1 MHARRD
7 AVRWLA
13 GAVWL
18 TAAAAA
24 GAQPA
29 TGLVPGHDYI
39 TARLTELRRIHAPEG
54 IEALEPVT
62 IDGTTQWVSIRG
74 QNKANPVIV
83 FVHGGPGTPNMPM
96 TWAYQAPWEDF
107 FTVVQWDQRGVG
119 KNARTT
125 NRDSLS
131 ATMSGERLVKD
142 AEEMVAWVR
151 KRLGKDKVVLM
162 GYSYGTILA
171 MQVAARH
178 PEWISVY
185 VGTGQTS
192 GSGDA
197 YLYPK
202 LLEIATQQGDTQAL
216 RELKAIAPYP
226 RPGAPIQDV
235 LVTRKW
241 ARAFNGG
248 WYGKPTFD
256 LLFSLPEFAPEYT
269 QADLDV
275 QTQAT
280 QWTTRSLVGKDPSM
294 LTLPTKLDVPVV
306 VLQGR
311 YDLHT
316 PYEPAKAY
324 IDKLQAPK
332 KQFLTLERAAHVPF
346 LEQPGVFLMHLVNT
360 VLPLAGGRV
369 EFAPPPVPFRIPQL
383 DLSRDSSR
391 MVVVDREPGQYLGH
405 VTTTL
410 LGDGKTMLAV
420 YPKGHGQ
427 GAIVMKRSTDA
438 GRTWSARLPVPENW
452 ATSKEVPTIHR
463 VPDPV
468 KGGTRLILF
477 SGLYPAR
484 IASSDDN
491 GKTWSPLAPIGNW
504 GGIVVMGSVV
514 AMKDRSLLAFFHD
527 DGRFFANTGKATGTF
542 TLYQTRS
549 RDGGRTWEAPQAI
562 WHGDSLHL
570 CEPGAVRSPDGRTV
584 ALLLR
589 ENRRRSEAH
598 VMFTTDEG
606 ATWST
611 PRPLARELT
620 GDRHTV
626 QVAKDGR
633 LVVTFR
639 DMAADSPTKGDWVAW
654 VGQWSDLVNGT
665 PGQYRLR
672 LADNTDGWDSSYPGL
687 EVLRDGT
694 FVGTTYGYWA
704 AGEMP
709 YIVSTRFGLGE
720 MDSLVRKRNP

>member
-1 MHARRD
+1 MLWRRI
-7 AVRWLA
+7 ASGWIAGLA
-13 GAVWL
+13 LGVV
-18 TAAAAA
+18 
-24 GAQPA
+24 PA
-29 TGLVPGHDYI
+29 LASSQSATPVPGHDYI
-39 TARLTELRRIHAPEG
+39 TARLAELRKIHAPEG
-54 IEALEPVT
+54 IESLEPVS

-74 QNKANPVIV
+74 QNRANPVLL

-96 TWAYQAPWEDF
+96 SWAYQAPWEDF

-119 KNARTT
+119 KNARSA
-125 NRDSLS
+125 NRDSLA
-131 ATMSGERLVKD
+131 ATMSSERLVRD
-142 AEEMVAWVR
+142 AELMVQWVR
-151 KRLGKDKVVLM
+151 KRLGKDKIVLM
-162 GYSYGTILA
+162 GYSYGTMLA

-197 YLYPK
+197 WLYPK
-202 LLEIATQQGDTQAL
+202 LLELATQRGDTQAL
-216 RELKAIAPYP
+216 RELQAIAPYP

-269 QADLDV
+269 QADLEV
-275 QTQAT
+275 QTAAT
-280 QWTTRSLVGKDPSM
+280 QWTTRALVGKDPAP
-294 LTLPTKLDVPVV
+294 LALPAKLDVPVV
-306 VLQGR
+306 ILQGR
-311 YDLHT
+311 NDLHT

-324 IDKLQAPK
+324 IERLQAPK
-332 KQFLTLERAAHVPF
+332 KQFFTLERSAHVPF
-346 LEQPGVFLMHLVNT
+346 LEQPGVFLMHLVNS

-369 EFAPPPVPFRIPQL
+369 EFAPPPVPFRVPQL

-391 MVVVDREPGQYLGH
+391 LVVVDREPGQYLGH

-410 LGDGKTMLAV
+410 LGDGSTMLAV

-438 GRTWSARLPVPENW
+438 GRSWSDRLPVPENW

-491 GKTWSPLAPIGNW
+491 GKTWSPLAPIGSW

-514 AMKDRSLLAFFHD
+514 VMQDKSLLAFFHD
-527 DGRFFANTGKATGTF
+527 DGRFFANAGKATGTF
-542 TLYQTRS
+542 TLFQVRS
-549 RDGGRTWEAPQAI
+549 RDGGRTWDTPRAI
-562 WHGDSLHL
+562 WQGDSIHL
-570 CEPGAVRSPDGRTV
+570 CEPGAVRSPDGKTV

-589 ENRRRSEAH
+589 ENRRRQESH

-606 ATWST
+606 ATWSV
-611 PRPLARELT
+611 PKPLARELT

-654 VGQWSDLVNGT
+654 VGQWADLVNAT

-672 LADNTDGWDSSYPGL
+672 LGDNTDGWDSSYPGL
-687 EVLRDGT
+687 EQLKDGT
-694 FVGTTYGYWA
+694 LVGTTYGYWK
-704 AGEMP
+704 AGELP
-709 YIVSTRFGLGE
+709 YIVSTRFRLGE
-720 MDSLVRKRNP
+720 TDSLMKRRNP